1 MTATVHTILSVG
13 GLLFAAFATTSR
25 ESFMGRQIHFYM
37 LSQDQREFLRII
49 QERDSTTVVSR
60 DSDSPEVEP
69 SDGEVDRDS

>member
-1 MTATVHTILSVG
+1 
-13 GLLFAAFATTSR
+13 
-25 ESFMGRQIHFYM
+25 MGRQIHFYM